1 MKAKIQAR
9 IYSAE
14 KTKLETVVPLETP
27 YSVHIDVCSLCNFK
41 CNFCFQADD
50 DAINK
55 KGLKRGLM
63 DFKLFK
69 KIIDD
74 LTHFKDK
81 LKKVKIGLH
90 GEPTLHTLLP
100 QMINYLNSQNVTEV
114 IELFTNG
121 SLLNPKLN
129 KELIDAGLTRINI
142 SIEGLSSEKY
152 KKITGVKI
160 DMEEFVKN
168 IKHLYDNRND
178 CRIYIKI
185 VDIDMSEQDK
195 DKFYN
200 TFGDICDEIFIEN
213 VVPQWAE
220 TNKFELKTTGMY
232 GQKINKYKH
241 VCPFLFMYL
250 HFNYDGTASGC
261 TLDWGKE
268 VLIGDI
274 GRESALEI
282 WQGDRLK
289 DLQIAHL
296 EKKRDRIQFCNECLA
311 PMVCCLEDLDE
322 YSDILL
328 EKLKN
333 NLQAGIDIK

>member
-1 MKAKIQAR
+1 MKAKVQAR
-9 IYSAE
+9 IYSAK
-14 KTKLETVVPLETP
+14 KTKLETVIPLDTP

-50 DAINK
+50 EAINK

-69 KIIDD
+69 KIADD
-74 LTHFKDK
+74 LTHFEDK
-81 LKKVKIGLH
+81 LKKAKIGLH
-90 GEPTLHTLLP
+90 GEPTMHPELP
-100 QMINYLNSQNVTEV
+100 QMISYLKSQDVTEI

-129 KELIDAGLTRINI
+129 KEMIDAGLARINI
-142 SIEGLSSEKY
+142 SVEGLDSEKY
-152 KKITGVKI
+152 KEITGAEV

-168 IKHLYDNRND
+168 IKNLYDVRKN

-185 VDIDMSEQDK
+185 VDADLSEQDK
-195 DKFYN
+195 DEFYS

-213 VVPQWAE
+213 VVPQWPE
-220 TNKFELKTTGMY
+220 TNKFRLGTTGMY
-232 GQKINKYKH
+232 GQKINRYKY

-250 HFNYDGTASGC
+250 HFNFDGTASGC

-268 VLIGDI
+268 VLIGDVMK
-274 GRESALEI
+274 ESALEI

-289 DLQIAHL
+289 NLQIAHL
-296 EKKRDRIQFCNECLA
+296 EKKRYKIPFCAECLA
-311 PMVCCLEDLDE
+311 PMLCCLEDLDDHTE
-322 YSDILL
+322 MLL
-328 EKLKN
+328 EK
-333 NLQAGIDIK
+333 IIHMRE

>member
-1 MKAKIQAR
+1 MKAKVQAR
-9 IYSAE
+9 IYSVK
-14 KTKLETVVPLETP
+14 KTKLETVIPLDTP

-41 CNFCFQADD
+41 CNFCFQAND
-50 DAINK
+50 DAIHK

-69 KIIDD
+69 KIAND

-90 GEPTLHTLLP
+90 GEPTMHPKLP
-100 QMINYLNSQNVTEV
+100 QMISYLNSKNVTEI

-142 SIEGLSSEKY
+142 SVEGLSSEKY
-152 KKITGVKI
+152 KEVTGAKV
-160 DMEEFVKN
+160 DMEKFVKN
-168 IKHLYDNRND
+168 IKSLYDVRKN

-185 VDIDMSEQDK
+185 VDINLSKENK

-213 VVPQWAE
+213 VVPQWPE
-220 TNKFELKTTGMY
+220 TNKFVLKATGMY
-232 GQKINKYKH
+232 GQKINKYKY

-250 HFNYDGTASGC
+250 HFNFDGTASGC

-268 VLIGDI
+268 VLIGDVNK
-274 GRESALEI
+274 ESVLEI
-282 WQGDRLK
+282 WQGKRLK
-289 DLQIAHL
+289 NLQIAHL
-296 EKKRDRIQFCNECLA
+296 EKKRDKIPFCAECFA
-311 PMVCCLEDLDE
+311 PMACCLEDLDD
-322 YSDILL
+322 YADILL
-328 EKLKN
+328 KK
-333 NLQAGIDIK
+333 IKR